1 MQKLT
6 VLLLLAFVAAS
17 TFVHAQDTTR
27 PPQNRNVEM
36 GFRSSNYSGYG
47 IFVAKEF
54 TDVSVRL
61 TAGVWESWQTRYLWE
76 SESNTVLYNMGLDV
90 RSHAYLTHRFEFNIG
105 IGTMYEIKQTEIG
118 CGLCRND
125 SNNQSL
131 NNVTTNTNTVTL
143 GVCNGVAFKLNR
155 FKIGV
160 ELAYILTLD
169 NYSKLEKYINP
180 SETRKIEHSGFV
192 YNAHGFGYGLSIGY
206 VF

>member
-1 MQKLT
+1 MQNLT
-6 VLLLLAFVAAS
+6 MLHLLAFVTIS
-17 TFVHAQDTTR
+17 TFAHAQDSTLSTKK
-27 PPQNRNVEM
+27 RNVEM
-36 GFRSSNYSGYG
+36 GIRISNFSGYG

-61 TAGVWESWQTRYLWE
+61 TAGAWKPWQYRYLWE
-76 SESNTVLYNMGLDV
+76 SESNTVQYNMGLDV
-90 RSHAYLTHRFEFNIG
+90 RSHVYQTHKFEYNIG
-105 IGTMYEIKQTEIG
+105 MGTMYETKQTEIG